1 MIGEIITGY
10 AVNKGKQD
18 PVLIQ
23 HRIRLF
29 QSFLKN
35 VQNHQILGGDHV
47 FHLFVS
53 EGAEWSQ
60 VMTNCESR
68 LPQSLQSASAPAKK
82 GKVPDPL
89 FVKLENMT
97 AAYKSGIKSI
107 DGGQRRLIKKLKGKK
122 VIG

>member
-1 MIGEIITGY
+1 M
-10 AVNKGKQD
+10 
-18 PVLIQ
+18 IQ

-35 VQNHQILGGDHV
+35 VQSHPILGGDHT

-53 EGAEWSQ
+53 EGAEWNEL
-60 VMTNCESR
+60 MTSTQSR
-68 LPQSLQSASAPAKK
+68 LPLSLQTSQSAKK

-89 FVKLENMT
+89 FVKLESMT

-107 DGGQRRLIKKLKGKK
+107 DQGQRRLIKKLKGKL
-122 VIG
+122 VIGAIQLGSNVIGQMNRPL

>member
-1 MIGEIITGY
+1 M
-10 AVNKGKQD
+10 NKGKQD

-35 VQNHQILGGDHV
+35 VQSHPILRGDHV

-53 EGAEWSQ
+53 AGAEWND
-60 VMTNCESR
+60 VMTSSASR
-68 LPQSLQSASAPAKK
+68 LPVSLQTAQPAKK

-107 DGGQRRLIKKLKGKK
+107 DQGQRRLIKKLKGKPM
-122 VIG
+122 IGAK